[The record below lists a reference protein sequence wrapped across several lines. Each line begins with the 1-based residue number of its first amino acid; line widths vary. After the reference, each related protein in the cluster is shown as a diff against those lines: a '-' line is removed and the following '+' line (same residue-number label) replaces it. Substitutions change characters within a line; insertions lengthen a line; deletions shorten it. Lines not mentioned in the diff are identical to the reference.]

1 MIVAG
6 VVIGIGAAAGVVAGW
21 LGWRRRAGIDPTD
34 PHVTRRTLWN
44 WFRRHPDTADRLHEH
59 PLDARAAT
67 VGLLS
72 ASAAVLAVGVAL
84 AGILLLMIR
93 TDTGLARADQP
104 FAEWAAEKATDT
116 STEIMRFISDFGGT
130 AFVVTGAIA
139 IAAIETFRD
148 RRLTVAV
155 YVAVTVGGQFAL
167 SNVIKL
173 IVERARPDLA
183 PLTGFSGTSFPSG
196 HSTAAAATWAC
207 VAFLLARGRGRH
219 ARAGLIGG
227 AVGLAVAVAAT
238 RVALGVHW
246 TTDVVAGLIIGWMWW
261 LLTTT
266 AFGGRVLEFGEPVT
280 IAEHLSDVA
289 VDEARLVPRN
299 GEQSSRSA

>member
-6 VVIGIGAAAGVVAGW
+6 VVIGIGAAAGVAAGW
-21 LGWRRRAGIDPTD
+21 LGWRARRGLDPTD
-34 PHVTRRTLWN
+34 PHVSRRTLWN
-44 WFRRHPDTADRLHEH
+44 WVRRHPEAAERLHEH
-59 PLDARAAT
+59 PPDARAAT
-67 VGLLS
+67 VGLLT
-72 ASAAVLAVGVAL
+72 ASAVVLAVGAAL
-84 AGILLLMIR
+84 AGVVLLMIR
-93 TDTGLARADQP
+93 TDSGLARADQP
-104 FAEWAAEKATDT
+104 FAEWAAENATRA

-139 IAAIETFRD
+139 VAAIETFRD
-148 RRLTVAV
+148 RRPTVAL

-167 SNVIKL
+167 SNLIKL

-207 VAFLLARGRGRH
+207 VAFLVARGRGRH
-219 ARAGLIGG
+219 ARAALIGG

-246 TTDVVAGLIIGWMWW
+246 TTDVIAGLIIGWSWW

-266 AFGGRVLEFGEPVT
+266 AFGGRVMEFGEPVT
-280 IAEHLSDVA
+280 IAEHVSDATV
-289 VDEARLVPRN
+289 
-299 GEQSSRSA
+299 GESAPAP